1 MAPPRQPLEG
11 EAEPYTR
18 LAGVYDEIVVD
29 PCYGRWAAFLHDLW
43 RADDDGVQTVL
54 DVCCGTGLMAAE
66 LVALGYRVVGVDASP
81 QMLARARRRLGP
93 EVQLVRETL
102 PRLTIDATFDAAV
115 STFDGLN
122 YLTLA
127 ELRSTLEALADRIR
141 PGGWFV
147 FDVHTDAMMEF
158 TVANPVVSGE
168 EHGLRFSITSVVDV
182 GARTCDSQVTISGAG
197 VGSAFS
203 EHHHQN
209 FFADG
214 QIRAALADAAFD
226 VIAVTDEYA
235 HEPVTAATLR
245 ATWITRRRSRAGRHT
260 PRA

>member
-1 MAPPRQPLEG
+1 MAPPRHPREG

-43 RADDDGVQTVL
+43 RADDEGVQTVL
-54 DVCCGTGLMAAE
+54 DVCCGTGLMASE
-66 LVALGYRVVGVDASP
+66 LITLGYRVVGVDASP
-81 QMLARARRRLGP
+81 QMLARARRRLGS
-93 EVQLVRETL
+93 EAQLVHETL

-127 ELRSTLEALADRIR
+127 DLRSTLEALANRIR
-141 PGGWFV
+141 HGGWFI

-158 TVANPVVSGE
+158 TAANPVVSGE

-182 GARTCDSQVTISGAG
+182 GARTCDSHVTISGAG
-197 VGSAFS
+197 DTFS
-203 EHHHQN
+203 ESHHQN

-226 VIAVTDEYA
+226 VVAVTDEYA
-235 HEPVTAATLR
+235 HEPVTASTLR
-245 ATWITRRRSRAGRHT
+245 ATWITRRRSREGR
-260 PRA
+260 PRST

>member
-11 EAEPYTR
+11 EVEPYTR

-29 PCYGRWAAFLHDLW
+29 PCYGRWAAFLDDLW
-43 RADDDGVQTVL
+43 RADDDGVRTVL

-93 EVQLVRETL
+93 EAHLVQETL
-102 PRLTIDATFDAAV
+102 PRFTIDATFDAAV

-122 YLTLA
+122 YLTPA
-127 ELRSTLEALADRIR
+127 GFRSTLQALADRIR

-158 TVANPVVSGE
+158 TAANPVVSGQS
-168 EHGLRFSITSVVDV
+168 HGLSFVITSIVDA
-182 GARTCDSQVTISGAG
+182 GARTCDSHVTITGAG
-197 VGSAFS
+197 DGDAFS
-203 EHHHQN
+203 ELHHQS
-209 FFADG
+209 FFSDR

-226 VIAVTDEYA
+226 VVAVTDEYA
-235 HEPVTAATLR
+235 HEPVTASTLR
-245 ATWITRRRSRAGRHT
+245 ATWITRRRARAGR
-260 PRA
+260 PRST